1 MFNLDGSNPINLTI
15 LEKNTVKTCLI
26 TGASSG
32 IGLALAKA
40 LAADQHRLI
49 LTARRE
55 DRLRNLQSE
64 NVDIIPGDLTSA
76 EFVDSLDEYVYQKY
90 GHCDYLFNAAGI
102 ITKGSVEET
111 DIDRMTSMLRL
122 NIESTFRLTY
132 RFLKRFVN
140 QGYGHVINI
149 SSVAGTRVRPT
160 IGAYAASKFAMEALS
175 EALRL
180 ELSDTNIKIS
190 CIAPGLV
197 LTELHDDWEV
207 HPVDLL
213 DIRDPLSPE
222 DIVETARFIM
232 NQPDHVRIP
241 RILIVPKGQKL

>member
-1 MFNLDGSNPINLTI
+1 M
-15 LEKNTVKTCLI
+15 EKSTAKTCLI

-32 IGLALAKA
+32 IGMALAKA
-40 LAADQHRLI
+40 LAADGHRLI
-49 LTARRE
+49 ITARRE
-55 DRLRNLQSE
+55 DRLKALQSE
-64 NVDIIPGDLTSA
+64 NVDIIAGDLISPD
-76 EFVDSLDEYVYQKY
+76 FVDSLDRYVHEKY
-90 GHCDYLFNAAGI
+90 GQCDFLFNSAGV
-102 ITKGSVEET
+102 ITKGTVEET
-111 DIDRMTSMLRL
+111 DIDSMTSMLRL

-132 RFLKRFVN
+132 RFLKRFVK

-160 IGAYAASKFAMEALS
+160 IGAYAATKFAMEALS

-213 DIRDPLSPE
+213 DIREPLTGE

-241 RILIVPKGQKL
+241 RVLILPRGQKL

>member
-1 MFNLDGSNPINLTI
+1 
-15 LEKNTVKTCLI
+15 LENNSIKTCLI

-32 IGLALAKA
+32 IGLSLARA
-40 LAADQHRLI
+40 LAADGHRLV

-55 DRLRNLQSE
+55 NRLKELQSK
-64 NVDIIPGDLTSA
+64 NVDILPGDLTSA
-76 EFVDSLDEYVYQKY
+76 EFVDSLDTFVFKKY
-90 GHCDYLFNAAGI
+90 GRCDYLFNSAGV
-102 ITKGSVEET
+102 ITKGTVQET
-111 DIDRMTSMLRL
+111 DIDRMSSMLRL

-132 RFLKRFVN
+132 RFLKRFVE
-140 QGYGHVINI
+140 QGSGHVINI

-160 IGAYAASKFAMEALS
+160 IGAYAATKFAMEALS

-207 HPVDLL
+207 HPVDMLN
-213 DIRDPLSPE
+213 IREPLTGE

-232 NQPDHVRIP
+232 SQPDHVRIP
-241 RILIVPKGQKL
+241 RVLILPRGQKL

>member
-1 MFNLDGSNPINLTI
+1 
-15 LEKNTVKTCLI
+15 LEKSTAKTCLI

-40 LAADQHRLI
+40 LAADGHRLI
-49 LTARRE
+49 ITARRE
-55 DRLRNLQSE
+55 ERLKSLQSE
-64 NVDIIPGDLTSA
+64 MVDIIPGDLISPD
-76 EFVDSLDEYVYQKY
+76 FVDSLDRYVFEKY
-90 GHCDYLFNAAGI
+90 GRCDYLFNSAGI
-102 ITKGSVEET
+102 ITKGTVEET
-111 DIDRMTSMLRL
+111 DIERMSTMLRL

-132 RFLKRFVN
+132 RFLKRFVK

-160 IGAYAASKFAMEALS
+160 IGAYAATKFAMEALS

-180 ELSDTNIKIS
+180 ELSDTDVRIS

-197 LTELHDDWEV
+197 LTELHDAWEV
-207 HPVDLL
+207 HPTEMFN
-213 DIRDPLSPE
+213 ITEPLTGE

-232 NQPDHVRIP
+232 HQPGHVRIP
-241 RILIVPKGQKL
+241 RVLIMPRGQKL

>member
-1 MFNLDGSNPINLTI
+1 MENSS
-15 LEKNTVKTCLI
+15 VRTCLI

-32 IGLALAKA
+32 IGLSLAKA
-40 LAADQHRLI
+40 LAADGHRLV

-55 DRLRNLQSE
+55 NRLKELQSD
-64 NVDIIPGDLTSA
+64 NVDILPGDLTSA
-76 EFVDSLDEYVYQKY
+76 AFVDSLDQYVYQKY
-90 GHCDYLFNAAGI
+90 GHCDYLFNSAGV
-102 ITKGSVEET
+102 ITKGTVQET

-132 RFLKRFVN
+132 RFLKRFVE
-140 QGYGHVINI
+140 QGSGHVINI

-160 IGAYAASKFAMEALS
+160 IGAYAATKFAMEALS

-207 HPVDLL
+207 HPVDML
-213 DIRDPLSPE
+213 DIREPLTGE
-222 DIVETARFIM
+222 DIVETARYIM

-241 RILIVPKGQKL
+241 RVLIIPKGQKM

>member
-1 MFNLDGSNPINLTI
+1 
-15 LEKNTVKTCLI
+15 LEKSKLKTCLI

-32 IGLALAKA
+32 IGMALAKA
-40 LAADQHRLI
+40 LAGDQHRLI

-55 DRLRNLQSE
+55 DRLRPLQSE

-90 GHCDYLFNAAGI
+90 GHCDYLFNSAGV

-111 DIDRMTSMLRL
+111 DIDRMTTMLRL

-132 RFLKRFVN
+132 RFLKRFVK
-140 QGYGHVINI
+140 QGSGHVINI

-160 IGAYAASKFAMEALS
+160 IGAYAATKFAMEALS

-180 ELSDTNIKIS
+180 ELSDTDIKIS

-213 DIRDPLSPE
+213 NIREPLTGE

-241 RILIVPKGQKL
+241 RVLILPKGQKL

>member
-1 MFNLDGSNPINLTI
+1 
-15 LEKNTVKTCLI
+15 LENSTVKTCLI

-40 LAADQHRLI
+40 LAADGHRLI
-49 LTARRE
+49 ITARRE
-55 DRLRNLQSE
+55 DRLKSLKSDK
-64 NVDIIPGDLTSA
+64 VDIIPGDLVSPD
-76 EFVDSLDEYVYQKY
+76 FVDSLDSYVYGKY
-90 GHCDYLFNAAGI
+90 GRCDYLFNSAGI
-102 ITKGSVEET
+102 ITKGTVEET
-111 DIDRMTSMLRL
+111 DIERMTSMLRL

-132 RFLKRFVN
+132 RFLKRFVK

-160 IGAYAASKFAMEALS
+160 IGAYAASKFAIEALS

-180 ELSDTNIKIS
+180 ELSDTDIKIS

-197 LTELHDDWEV
+197 FTELHDDWDV
-207 HPVDLL
+207 HPTEMFN
-213 DIRDPLSPE
+213 IHEPLTGE

-232 NQPDHVRIP
+232 QQPDHVRIP
-241 RILIVPKGQKL
+241 RVLIMPRGQKL

>member
-1 MFNLDGSNPINLTI
+1 M
-15 LEKNTVKTCLI
+15 EKSTAKTCLI

-32 IGLALAKA
+32 IGMALAKA
-40 LAADQHRLI
+40 LAADGHRLI
-49 LTARRE
+49 ITARRE
-55 DRLRNLQSE
+55 DRLKALQSE
-64 NVDIIPGDLTSA
+64 NVDIIAGDLISPD
-76 EFVDSLDEYVYQKY
+76 FVDSLDRYVYEKY
-90 GHCDYLFNAAGI
+90 GQCDLLFNSAGV
-102 ITKGSVEET
+102 ITKGTVEET
-111 DIDRMTSMLRL
+111 DIDSMTSMLRL

-132 RFLKRFVN
+132 LFLKRFVK

-160 IGAYAASKFAMEALS
+160 IGAYAATKFAMEALS

-213 DIRDPLSPE
+213 DIREPLTGE

-241 RILIVPKGQKL
+241 RVLILPRGQKL

>member
-1 MFNLDGSNPINLTI
+1 M
-15 LEKNTVKTCLI
+15 EKRTVKTCLI

-55 DRLRNLQSE
+55 DRLRDLRSE
-64 NVDIIPGDLTSA
+64 NVDILPGDLTSPD
-76 EFVDSLDEYVYQKY
+76 FVDSLDEFVYHKY
-90 GHCDYLFNAAGI
+90 DRCDCLFNVAGV
-102 ITKGSVEET
+102 ITKGTIEET

-132 RFLKRFVN
+132 RFLKRFVK
-140 QGYGHVINI
+140 QGYGHVVNI
-149 SSVAGTRVRPT
+149 SSVVGTKVRPT
-160 IGAYAASKFAMEALS
+160 IGAYCASKYAMEALS

-180 ELSDTNIKIS
+180 ELSHTDIQIS

-207 HPVDLL
+207 HPTEMF
-213 DIRDPLSPE
+213 DIREPLTGE

-232 NQPDHVRIP
+232 NQPAHVRIP
-241 RILIVPKGQKL
+241 RVLILPKGQKL

>member
-1 MFNLDGSNPINLTI
+1 MEKSTI
-15 LEKNTVKTCLI
+15 KTCLI

-32 IGLALAKA
+32 IGLAMAKA
-40 LAADQHRLI
+40 LAADKHRLI

-55 DRLRNLQSE
+55 DRLKSLQSE

-76 EFVDSLDEYVYQKY
+76 EFVDSLDEYVYEKY
-90 GHCDYLFNAAGI
+90 GHCDYLFNSAGV
-102 ITKGSVEET
+102 ITKGTVEDT
-111 DIDRMTSMLRL
+111 DIDKMTSMLRL

-132 RFLKRFVN
+132 RFLKRFVK
-140 QGYGHVINI
+140 QGSGHVINI

-160 IGAYAASKFAMEALS
+160 IGAYAATKFAMEALS

-180 ELSDTNIKIS
+180 ELSDTDIKIS

-213 DIRDPLSPE
+213 DIREPLTGE
-222 DIVETARFIM
+222 DIVETVRYIM
-232 NQPDHVRIP
+232 NQPDHVRIS
-241 RILIVPKGQKL
+241 RVLILPKGQKL